1 MVREPVGGKLKGVRD
16 FKVIY
21 VGTGFSHKDPGR
33 WYRAVGEVARRG
45 VPVGVF

>member
-1 MVREPVGGKLKGVRD
+1 MGRKLKGVRD

-33 WYRAVGEVARRG
+33 WYRVVGEVARRG